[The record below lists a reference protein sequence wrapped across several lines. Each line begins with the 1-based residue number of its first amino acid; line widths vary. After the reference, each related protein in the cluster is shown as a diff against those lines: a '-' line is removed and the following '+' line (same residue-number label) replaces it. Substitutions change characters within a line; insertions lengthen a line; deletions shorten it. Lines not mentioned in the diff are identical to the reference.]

1 MSYYPIL
8 DLFPVW
14 TKFGNLLFKWDEEV
28 IEMEPNFKKLLF
40 VSLEVSFFAGHQ
52 QYFCK
57 WAKLLVWVA
66 LFSEPKISV
75 TILKNSQRKG
85 RWYFQLVRIYLK
97 VIIILKISIFAF
109 PVSNA
114 ILYSFIGSRFKSDLM
129 KTLGSRRSDLRYR
142 DSRATLL
149 ERISFRKSTKTSRL
163 SVSPTRNNPHINAPT
178 QTKTTTT
185 V

>member
-1 MSYYPIL
+1 M
-8 DLFPVW
+8 W
-14 TKFGNLLFKWDEEV
+14 TKFDNLLFKWDEEV
-28 IEMEPNFKKLLF
+28 IEMELDLKKLLF
-40 VSLEVSFFAGHQ
+40 VSLEGLFFAGHQ

-66 LFSEPKISV
+66 LFSEPNISAI
-75 TILKNSQRKG
+75 ILKNSQRKG
-85 RWYFQLVRIYLK
+85 RCFQLERIYLK

-114 ILYSFIGSRFKSDLM
+114 VLYSFIGSRFKRDLM
-129 KTLGSRRSDLRYR
+129 KTLGSRRSDLSYR

-163 SVSPTRNNPHINAPT
+163 SFSPTRNNSHINAPT
-178 QTKTTTT
+178 QTKTTTISSE